1 MGPREFPSAVELST
15 HGSQPGFSKDS
26 RRFSRPRASPPA
38 RTVLATEFR
47 LGFGER
53 ALNFPVSV
61 WTTKDGVPGNQP
73 LLHSLVFSSCRVC
86 LLLLLSTA
94 SEMNNSRNREAS
106 ERSSSLERWRKPVFL
121 RSGNDQTGQEILHVP
136 SGQSV

>member
-1 MGPREFPSAVELST
+1 MLHTQLTTRIL
-15 HGSQPGFSKDS
+15 QGFQ
-26 RRFSRPRASPPA
+26 ALLQAQGLPA
-38 RTVLATEFR
+38 RQDS
-47 LGFGER
+47 LGHRVPAGIWGR

-61 WTTKDGVPGNQP
+61 WTTEDGVPGNQP
-73 LLHSLVFSSCRVC
+73 PLRSPVFSSCRVC

-94 SEMNNSRNREAS
+94 SQMNNSRNLEAS

>member
-1 MGPREFPSAVELST
+1 MLHTQLTTRIL
-15 HGSQPGFSKDS
+15 QGFQ
-26 RRFSRPRASPPA
+26 ALLQAQGLPA
-38 RTVLATEFR
+38 RQDS
-47 LGFGER
+47 LGHRVPAGIWGR

-61 WTTKDGVPGNQP
+61 WTTEDGVPGNQP
-73 LLHSLVFSSCRVC
+73 PLRSLVFSSCRVC

-94 SEMNNSRNREAS
+94 SQMNNSRNLEAS